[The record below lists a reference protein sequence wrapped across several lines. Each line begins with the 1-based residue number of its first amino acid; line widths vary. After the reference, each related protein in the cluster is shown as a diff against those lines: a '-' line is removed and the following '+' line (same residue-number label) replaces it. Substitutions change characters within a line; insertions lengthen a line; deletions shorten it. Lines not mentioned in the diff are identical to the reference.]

1 MMRILGVHGV
11 GNYRPG
17 QSPEAASAALA
28 RIWAAALGGTAP
40 VAAGSDAAGHEITAA
55 YYADLLHHHGHR
67 GRQGGDDSLDS
78 LDDFERELVATW
90 LEECGLPDATAA
102 GRATAPLRQALAWLA
117 RTHGLGRPVTEWFV
131 ARFFR
136 EVATYLRTPARQEA
150 RTRVADL
157 MVSHR
162 PRVLL
167 AHSLGSVVAY
177 ETLWENPS
185 LRVELLVTLGSPL
198 ALPHA
203 VFPRLQPAPAD
214 QRGGRPPG
222 VVRWVNLADPGDL
235 VALPPGGVERCFEG
249 VDREQPRTQPI
260 HAFDF
265 HKVVNY
271 LAAPQLRALLAPY
284 A

>member
-1 MMRILGVHGV
+1 MRILGVHGV
-11 GNYRPG
+11 GNHRPG

-28 RIWAAALGGTAP
+28 GIWAAALAGTTP
-40 VAAGSDAAGHEITAA
+40 VPADSGEAGYEVAVA
-55 YYADLLHHHGHR
+55 YYADVLQR
-67 GRQGGDDSLDS
+67 PGRQGEDDLDS
-78 LDDFERELVATW
+78 LDAFERELVAAW
-90 LEECGLPDATAA
+90 LDECGLPDATAA

-117 RTHGLGRPVTEWFV
+117 RAHGLGRPATDWFV

-136 EVATYLRTPARQEA
+136 EVSTYLRTQARHEA
-150 RTRVADL
+150 RARVAEL
-157 MVSHR
+157 MVAHR

-167 AHSLGSVVAY
+167 AHSLGSVVTY

-203 VFPRLQPAPAD
+203 VFPRLHPAPVD

-222 VVRWVNLADPGDL
+222 VGRWVNLADPGDL
-235 VALPPGGVERCFEG
+235 VALPPGGVESCFEG
-249 VDREQPRTQPI
+249 VDREQPKTQPI

-265 HKVVNY
+265 HRVVNY
-271 LAAPQLRALLAPY
+271 LAAPQLRTLLAPY
-284 A
+284 T

>member
-1 MMRILGVHGV
+1 MRILGVHGV
-11 GNYRPG
+11 GNHRPG

-28 RIWAAALGGTAP
+28 GIWAAAL
-40 VAAGSDAAGHEITAA
+40 DDGHEVAAA

-67 GRQGGDDSLDS
+67 GRQGGDDGLDS
-78 LDDFERELVATW
+78 LDDSERELVAAW
-90 LEECGLPDATAA
+90 LAECGLPDATAA

-150 RTRVADL
+150 RARVADL
-157 MVSHR
+157 LLTHR
-162 PRVLL
+162 PRVVL

-185 LRVELLVTLGSPL
+185 LHVELLVTLGSPL

-203 VFPRLQPAPAD
+203 VFPRLQPAPVD
-214 QRGGRPPG
+214 DRGGRPPG
-222 VVRWVNLADPGDL
+222 VGRWVNLADPGDL

-265 HKVVNY
+265 HKVVHY
-271 LAAPQLRALLAPY
+271 LAAPQLRALLTPY

>member
-1 MMRILGVHGV
+1 MRILGVHGV
-11 GNYRPG
+11 GNHRPDLT
-17 QSPEAASAALA
+17 PEAASAALA
-28 RIWAAALGGTAP
+28 GIWAAALDT
-40 VAAGSDAAGHEITAA
+40 GHEVSTA

-67 GRQGGDDSLDS
+67 GRQGGDEDLDS
-78 LDDFERELVATW
+78 LDDFERELVAAW

-150 RTRVADL
+150 RDRVAGL
-157 MVSHR
+157 MATHR
-162 PRVLL
+162 PRVVL
-167 AHSLGSVVAY
+167 AHSLGSVVTY

-185 LRVELLVTLGSPL
+185 LHVELLVTLGSPL

-203 VFPRLQPAPAD
+203 VFPRLQPAPVD
-214 QRGGRPPG
+214 ERGGRPPG
-222 VVRWVNLADPGDL
+222 VGRWVNLADPGDI

-265 HKVVNY
+265 HKVVHY
-271 LAAPQLRALLAPY
+271 LAAPQLRDLLAPY